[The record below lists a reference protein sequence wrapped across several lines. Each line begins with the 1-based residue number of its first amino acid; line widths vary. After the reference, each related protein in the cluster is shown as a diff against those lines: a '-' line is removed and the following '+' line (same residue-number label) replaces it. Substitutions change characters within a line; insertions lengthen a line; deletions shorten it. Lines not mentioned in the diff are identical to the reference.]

1 MDKKTPVII
10 TTIFEAT
17 ESVRKFADNPN
28 NHLIVAGDK
37 KTPLNWNIDGA
48 KADITFLP
56 FDKSLNSSLE
66 KVLPYNHYCRKM
78 MGYIWAKNAGAEF
91 IYETDDDNYP
101 KSNWEPLNFNNE
113 ELFTPSDMG
122 YVNVYK
128 YFSDED
134 IWPRGYPLELITDK
148 KHLIDEK
155 TLEKKDLKIG
165 IYQGLVDNEPDVD
178 AIYRL
183 TNNKKCDFNDKPSVA
198 LSKGTVC
205 PFNTQN
211 TFTRREL
218 FPLLYLPSTV
228 TFRFTDILRGLVAQ
242 PLMWNEGYHLCFTK
256 ATAIQE
262 RNVHNYLKDFE
273 SEIPCYLYAQKV
285 IDVSNSVIKSEAS
298 LKDNM
303 FNVYNALY
311 NEGIVKK
318 EELDILNAWL
328 KDI

>member
-1 MDKKTPVII
+1 MLKNKVII

-17 ESVRKFADNPN
+17 DSVKKFANNPC

-37 KTPLNWNIDGA
+37 KTPSNWNIENS
-48 KADITFLP
+48 KAEITFLSA
-56 FDKSLNSSLE
+56 DKTYGYNIE

-78 MGYIWAKNAGAEF
+78 IGYIYTAKSGAEV
-91 IYETDDDNYP
+91 IYETDDDNFP
-101 KSNWEPLNFNNE
+101 KDNWEPLNFNNE
-113 ELFTPSDMG
+113 ELFTEADLG
-122 YVNVYK
+122 FVNVYK
-128 YFSDED
+128 YFSKED
-134 IWPRGYPLELITDK
+134 IWPRGYPLELLRDNN
-148 KHLIDEK
+148 HLINENS
-155 TLEKKDLKIG
+155 LVKKDLKIG
-165 IYQGLVDNEPDVD
+165 VYQGLVDNEPDVD

-183 TNNKKCDFNDKPSVA
+183 TNNKKCDFEDKPAVA

-205 PFNTQN
+205 PYNTQN
-211 TFTRREL
+211 TFTRYEL
-218 FPLLYLPSTV
+218 FPLLYLPCTV

-242 PLMWNEGYHLCFTK
+242 PLMWSEGYHLCFTK

-285 IDVSNSVIKSEAS
+285 IDIANGAIETKNS

-311 NEGIVKK
+311 NENIVKK
-318 EELDILNAWL
+318 EELDILEAWL

>member
-1 MDKKTPVII
+1 MKNNFVVI

-17 ESVRKFADNPN
+17 EAVKKFANNPC
-28 NHLIVAGDK
+28 NHLVIAGDK
-37 KTPLNWNIDGA
+37 KTPVNWNIEGA
-48 KADITFLP
+48 NADVTFLP
-56 FDKSLNSSLE
+56 FDKRFGYNLE
-66 KVLPYNHYCRKM
+66 KVLPFNHYCRKM
-78 MGYIWAKNAGAEF
+78 IGYIWASKNGAQV

-101 KSNWEPLNFNNE
+101 KDNWEPVEFNKQ
-113 ELFTPSDMG
+113 ELFTAENIG
-122 YVNVYK
+122 FVNIYK
-128 YFSDED
+128 YFSKED

-148 KHLIDEK
+148 KHLINES
-155 TLEKKDLKIG
+155 DLQNKNLKVG

-183 TNNKKCDFNDKPSVA
+183 TNNKKCDFEDRPSVA
-198 LSKGTVC
+198 LSIGTVC
-205 PFNTQN
+205 PFNSQN
-211 TFTRREL
+211 TFTRQEL

-228 TFRFTDILRGLVAQ
+228 TFRFTDILRGLIAQ

-285 IDVSNSVIKSEAS
+285 VDIAVAIIQDGLT

-303 FNVYNALY
+303 FNVYKALFEE
-311 NEGIVKK
+311 NIVKK
-318 EELDILNAWL
+318 EELDILEAWL